1 MQRPRRWLAFPA
13 DAFSAQVR
21 TSDIED
27 QLKPNLKHNISSY
40 WNSLKLVCVEPAIGG
55 RELMCGSRCGDVGSG
70 RGDGGTK
77 CILCL
82 ALSSELVNR
91 MHRTKCARPGTLSP
105 QHPMSKNTLAR
116 DLGVATEVGAAP
128 CFDSAGDG
136 GA

>member
-27 QLKPNLKHNISSY
+27 QLKSISAQY
-40 WNSLKLVCVEPAIGG
+40 LLLSLKLVCMEPAIGG
-55 RELMCGSRCGDVGSG
+55 MRAYVRERVWG
-70 RGDGGTK
+70 RGERARGRGTK

-91 MHRTKCARPGTLSP
+91 MHRTKRARHENNPSRHLPT
-105 QHPMSKNTLAR
+105 R
-116 DLGVATEVGAAP
+116 
-128 CFDSAGDG
+128 
-136 GA
+136 